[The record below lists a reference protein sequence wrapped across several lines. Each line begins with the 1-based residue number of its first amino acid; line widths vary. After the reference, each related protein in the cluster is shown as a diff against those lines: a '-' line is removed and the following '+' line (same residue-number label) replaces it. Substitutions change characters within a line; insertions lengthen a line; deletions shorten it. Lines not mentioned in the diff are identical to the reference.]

1 MKNAFDKSDIY
12 IICRME
18 PLSFDINPCEDEIA
32 KCEWMKLSTL
42 ITHPEVGPLT
52 KLVGRLAAHGLKN
65 GFENVDM
72 VENKMKSWM
81 NPEQTVSLYH
91 RFLPNWQ
98 ECWLMTSI

>member
-12 IICRME
+12 IVCRME
-18 PLSFDINPCEDEIA
+18 PLSFEISSCEDEIA
-32 KCEWMKLSTL
+32 KCEWMKLSAL

-72 VENKMKSWM
+72 VENRMQSWM
-81 NPEQTVSLYH
+81 NTEQTVSLYH
-91 RFLPNWQ
+91 RHLPNN
-98 ECWLMTSI
+98 